1 MHRAATVRAE
11 IERRRVRLDGAAG
24 GDPEGMSENS
34 EQQQE
39 ELTEEELEAMHAE
52 TLPDREAMSLIA
64 PFVTPPE
71 ITLPVE
77 PND

>member
-1 MHRAATVRAE
+1 VTLLVRSVMKNA
-11 IERRRVRLDGAAG
+11 RCGLDGAAA
-24 GDPEGMSENS
+24 GDLEGMSENS
-34 EQQQE
+34 EQQQHE

-71 ITLPVE
+71 ITLPLE
-77 PND
+77 LND

>member
-1 MHRAATVRAE
+1 
-11 IERRRVRLDGAAG
+11 
-24 GDPEGMSENS
+24 MSENS

-39 ELTEEELEAMHAE
+39 QQHDELTEEELEATHGE

-77 PND
+77 PNE

>member
-1 MHRAATVRAE
+1 VLSRL
-11 IERRRVRLDGAAG
+11 RLDGAAG
-24 GDPEGMSENS
+24 GDLEGMSENS
-34 EQQQE
+34 EQRQEQQHE
-39 ELTEEELEAMHAE
+39 ELTEEELEATHGE

-77 PND
+77 PNE